1 MHVQPRFSAQVL
13 SVKPCIARLKPTI
26 PAGLRFA
33 ERWAS
38 ISGMKIIRLAI
49 ATALV
54 AASFA
59 AWAASFDC
67 AKASTLI
74 ENAVCTNP
82 ELSRKDETLA
92 RLYQSALKQNPSIRS
107 DQVNWLR
114 ERNRCIDERCLIN
127 AYDRRID
134 ELRTLSVSS
143 QVSTERPMK
152 DTAQLARSLQMA
164 GVSRCIA
171 ATVIMSAGLVQ
182 DPKIKASGPEIRNN
196 NTLMGFYGDASK
208 HLIRSMNNPAVEGAI
223 DNMVRQQ
230 GEYFG
235 NLVRF
240 QGWDA
245 FMPEYKQC
253 RDGAYQ

>member
-1 MHVQPRFSAQVL
+1 MTL
-13 SVKPCIARLKPTI
+13 
-26 PAGLRFA
+26 
-33 ERWAS
+33 
-38 ISGMKIIRLAI
+38 IRLAM
-49 ATALV
+49 AAAL
-54 AASFA
+54 AAAPLAS
-59 AWAASFDC
+59 WAASFDC

-82 ELSRKDETLA
+82 ELSRKDEVLG
-92 RLYQSALKQNPSIRS
+92 RLYQSALKQDPSVRS
-107 DQVNWLR
+107 EQISWLR

-134 ELRTLSVSS
+134 ELRVASASSVANPSGSAPPDLRRDAPERVAVETRPAPSS
-143 QVSTERPMK
+143 AATVERSMK
-152 DTAQLARSLQMA
+152 DPAQAARNLQMP

-182 DPKIKASGPEIRNN
+182 DPKIKANGPEIRNN
-196 NTLMGFYGDASK
+196 NTLMGFYGDARK

-235 NLVRF
+235 NLVKF
-240 QGWDA
+240 QGWAA

>member
-1 MHVQPRFSAQVL
+1 MQARPRFSAYVPT
-13 SVKPCIARLKPTI
+13 VEPCIARPKPTI
-26 PAGLRFA
+26 PAGLRLTVS
-33 ERWAS
+33 WAS
-38 ISGMKIIRLAI
+38 IPGVNIIRLAV
-49 ATALV
+49 ATVLA

-67 AKASTLI
+67 AKI
-74 ENAVCTNP
+74 
-82 ELSRKDETLA
+82 
-92 RLYQSALKQNPSIRS
+92 
-107 DQVNWLR
+107 
-114 ERNRCIDERCLIN
+114 
-127 AYDRRID
+127 
-134 ELRTLSVSS
+134 
-143 QVSTERPMK
+143 STERPMK

-196 NTLMGFYGDASK
+196 NTLMGFYGDARK

>member
-1 MHVQPRFSAQVL
+1 MNL
-13 SVKPCIARLKPTI
+13 
-26 PAGLRFA
+26 
-33 ERWAS
+33 
-38 ISGMKIIRLAI
+38 IRLAI
-49 ATALV
+49 V
-54 AASFA
+54 AAIAFA
-59 AWAASFDC
+59 PLAASAASFDC

-114 ERNRCIDERCLIN
+114 ERNRCVDERCLIN

-134 ELRTLSVSS
+134 ELRVI
-143 QVSTERPMK
+143 STAPDGNANASGQSDARRKASEKVAVETKPAPSPAARMETSMK
-152 DTAQLARSLQMA
+152 DPAQAARSLQMA

-196 NTLMGFYGDASK
+196 NTLMGFYGDARK

>member
-1 MHVQPRFSAQVL
+1 MN
-13 SVKPCIARLKPTI
+13 
-26 PAGLRFA
+26 
-33 ERWAS
+33 
-38 ISGMKIIRLAI
+38 IIRLAI
-49 ATALV
+49 VTALA

-59 AWAASFDC
+59 AWAASFDS
-67 AKASTLI
+67 AKI
-74 ENAVCTNP
+74 
-82 ELSRKDETLA
+82 
-92 RLYQSALKQNPSIRS
+92 
-107 DQVNWLR
+107 
-114 ERNRCIDERCLIN
+114 
-127 AYDRRID
+127 
-134 ELRTLSVSS
+134 
-143 QVSTERPMK
+143 STERPMK

-196 NTLMGFYGDASK
+196 NTLMGFYGDARK